1 MIQRSSHHQ
10 SDRTPTRIPERRGIA
25 ASPKVAT
32 LKVVTAKVDP
42 VTNPFQDVL
51 KLANVSAPVVAKDT
65 ISPFEQDVH
74 TTLIGGASVANN
86 PLQFA
91 TAEAAAALAKKLGGE
106 VREDNLSGTFS
117 RSAPQRMIVVAGANP
132 INAGL
137 AADLFA
143 FYGDAPDSEAW
154 RIINRDLGRGK
165 S

>member
-1 MIQRSSHHQ
+1 MIQRLSNHQ
-10 SDRTPTRIPERRGIA
+10 NDRIPNRVPERRA
-25 ASPKVAT
+25 LA
-32 LKVVTAKVDP
+32 VTAKAEP
-42 VTNPFQDVL
+42 ANPFQNAL
-51 KLANVSAPVVAKDT
+51 VVAKQT
-65 ISPFEQDVH
+65 VSPYEQDVH
-74 TTLIGGASVANN
+74 TTLIGGVDVPNN

-91 TAEAAAALAKKLGGE
+91 TADAAAALAKKLGGE

-137 AADLFA
+137 AAGLFA

>member
-10 SDRTPTRIPERRGIA
+10 SDSMPTRIPERRGLA
-25 ASPKVAT
+25 
-32 LKVVTAKVDP
+32 VTAKA
-42 VTNPFQDVL
+42 VTARIEPAGNPFQNVL
-51 KLANVSAPVVAKDT
+51 KQANVSAPVVAKEPV
-65 ISPFEQDVH
+65 SAFEQNVH
-74 TTLIGGASVANN
+74 TTLIGGVDVPNN

-117 RSAPQRMIVVAGANP
+117 RSAPQRMIVVPGSNP